1 MKKIFKNLI
10 YILIILAFSANLF
23 AVEFSKEL
31 FDKLAGA
38 KNKIPTIEIP
48 EYERVQLDNGM
59 VFYISKD
66 TTLPIVE
73 IKGYIKFGKMNE
85 TIETAGYSSVMLD
98 IMNTATKKFSETEL
112 IDFKE
117 LNGLEISFSANN
129 DYYTISANSLSEDL
143 EALFEALASELIEPQ
158 FEGSHFERIVKEY
171 LQSIGQS
178 YTTEDGLLNMYYS
191 INIFGKD
198 HPYSFS
204 DNLEL
209 LYANISSLTPE
220 KLRNFYYKT
229 ISPNRIIISIAGN
242 FEIDNV
248 KELIRKYFA
257 KWENTASSKPLF
269 VYDSSL
275 KTTSKIVIVDRQ
287 DSTQAKIKMGYR
299 FPNFEFFKDKLYD
312 RVAFLMA
319 NRIYGSGAF
328 KSRLMKVLRTEKGY
342 VYGIN
347 SSFSTGSYLG
357 NFYVTTTVRYDAL
370 ADLIKD
376 VKKIMEDIKYYKE
389 PLTSEE
395 LFNEVNLY
403 NALFPNAYKDKITV
417 LDSVAFDVEIRKI
430 NENYIN
436 EFIKMYN
443 SLSAEDVQ
451 KAFSRFTYPNNFV
464 TIIVGNKEKIIENL
478 ENNGIKDYEVI
489 ENK

>member
-1 MKKIFKNLI
+1 
-10 YILIILAFSANLF
+10 
-23 AVEFSKEL
+23 
-31 FDKLAGA
+31 
-38 KNKIPTIEIP
+38 
-48 EYERVQLDNGM
+48 
-59 VFYISKD
+59 
-66 TTLPIVE
+66 
-73 IKGYIKFGKMNE
+73 
-85 TIETAGYSSVMLD
+85 
-98 IMNTATKKFSETEL
+98 
-112 IDFKE
+112 
-117 LNGLEISFSANN
+117 
-129 DYYTISANSLSEDL
+129 
-143 EALFEALASELIEPQ
+143 
-158 FEGSHFERIVKEY
+158 
-171 LQSIGQS
+171 
-178 YTTEDGLLNMYYS
+178 
-191 INIFGKD
+191 
-198 HPYSFS
+198 
-204 DNLEL
+204 
-209 LYANISSLTPE
+209 
-220 KLRNFYYKT
+220 
-229 ISPNRIIISIAGN
+229 
-242 FEIDNV
+242 
-248 KELIRKYFA
+248 
-257 KWENTASSKPLF
+257 
-269 VYDSSL
+269 
-275 KTTSKIVIVDRQ
+275 
-287 DSTQAKIKMGYR
+287 
-299 FPNFEFFKDKLYD
+299 
-312 RVAFLMA
+312 MA

-357 NFYVTTTVRYDAL
+357 NFYVTTTVRYDAI